1 MNWTDELN
9 IIFWIVL
16 CYLGLG
22 ILWSIASSSSL
33 FTINVPKKQSN
44 IRISRYYKR
53 NDLAISFDKTGDV
66 MC

>member
-22 ILWSIASSSSL
+22 ILWSITSSSSL

-53 NDLAISFDKTGDV
+53 NDLALSFDKTGDV